1 MQFLKEIIRHPGMR
15 TTGKTIQREAVRG
28 IIARGNTLLLLYST
42 ELTDYKFPGG
52 GVQAGETHRQALFR
66 EIHEETGAVMT
77 GIEQP
82 FGKVIEYD
90 IPKECGYDVFKMIS
104 YYYWCQVGPIF
115 SEQRLDDY
123 EKDLGFQPAW
133 VEIGEALRINQALLR
148 ASPRSTYQWLARE
161 TFVLEQI
168 QQRYYQGQHGQTFR

>member
-1 MQFLKEIIRHPGMR
+1 MRSPGVPCA
-15 TTGKTIQREAVRG
+15 GKTISREAVRG
-28 IIARGNTLLLLYST
+28 IIARGNALLLLYST
-42 ELTDYKFPGG
+42 ELRDYKFPGG
-52 GVQAGETHRQALFR
+52 GVQAGETHRQALLR
-66 EIHEETGAVMT
+66 EIREETGANMT
-77 GIEQP
+77 GIELP

-90 IPKECGYDVFKMIS
+90 VPKERGYDVFRMTS

-133 VEIGEALRINQALLR
+133 VEIGEALRVNQAILR
-148 ASPRSTYQWLARE
+148 AGPRSTYQWLARE

-168 QQRYYQGQHGQTFR
+168 QQHDFQGQHGQTLR